1 MSNYVKLATDAG
13 DQYRAS
19 LAEIQEN
26 FLKAST
32 AFASRFAPAT
42 PIVMP
47 PAFAG
52 ADVPSPQELTEASF
66 AFAQKLLKQ
75 QKTFAEKL
83 LAASTPA
90 TK

>member
-13 DQYRAS
+13 DQYLAS
-19 LAEIQEN
+19 LAETQEN
-26 FLKAST
+26 FLKAT
-32 AFASRFAPAT
+32 AAFTAHLPPVT
-42 PIVMP
+42 PIETP
-47 PAFAG
+47 PAFA
-52 ADVPSPQELTEASF
+52 ALPTVQEITEASF

-75 QKTFAEKL
+75 QKSFNEKL